1 MNSYRKYGFRVA
13 YGEKLIIVF
22 CSSLPLFSLTSPSSV
37 SHHPCKKFQHPA
49 VYKSQV
55 SHVWRH
61 GASGFCLISC
71 PGTVLLPT
79 PPSRGGLQRT
89 WSAGSTEGLPGGGT
103 WSSCS
108 DWQQRLLLH
117 LPPRHQPG
125 RAVAITSPTGGLCL
139 TSTKAGRRKRLR
151 IIKVWPSRT
160 A

>member
-1 MNSYRKYGFRVA
+1 MNSYRKYGFHVA

-89 WSAGSTEGLPGGGT
+89 WSAGSTGGFARRWHLEQLLRLTAETASPSATKAPAWKGGGH
-103 WSSCS
+103 
-108 DWQQRLLLH
+108 H
-117 LPPRHQPG
+117 LAHRGIVPHIHKG
-125 RAVAITSPTGGLCL
+125 
-139 TSTKAGRRKRLR
+139 
-151 IIKVWPSRT
+151 RT